1 MDQTGTYVNIM
12 RESLER
18 KQRYLAEILKLTNE
32 QSVIAAAEKFD
43 EEQFSELVEKS

>member
-18 KQRYLAEILKLTNE
+18 KQRSDRDLEAYK
-32 QSVIAAAEKFD
+32 
-43 EEQFSELVEKS
+43 